1 MNQQTASTPTPTP
14 WHLWLVGI
22 LAILWS
28 SMGCLDYVMTQTRN
42 EDYLSG
48 FEPEMLEYF
57 YSFPT
62 WIIVLWAFAVWGG
75 LVGSIALLLRK
86 RMATC
91 ILTVSTTCM
100 LITTV
105 RNFVFSDGMEY
116 MGDATSLILTALI
129 VVIGVALIFYARAM
143 LRRGV
148 LR

>member
-1 MNQQTASTPTPTP
+1 MNQQAESTTP
-14 WHLWLVGI
+14 WHLWLVGV

-28 SMGCLDYVMTQTRN
+28 SMGCFDYVMTQTKN

-48 FEPEMLEYF
+48 FEPELLEYF

-62 WIIVLWAFAVWGG
+62 WMIALWAIAVWGG
-75 LVGSIALLLRK
+75 LLGTIALLLRK
-86 RMATC
+86 RLATP
-91 ILTVSTTCM
+91 ILIASTLAM

-105 RNFVFSDGMEY
+105 RNYVFSDGMKF
-116 MGDATSLILTALI
+116 MGDATSLAITTAI

-143 LRRGV
+143 ANRGV